1 MIRSLWIAKTG
12 LDAQQTQ
19 MDTISHN
26 LANVGTNGY
35 KRSHAVFEDLIYQN
49 LRQAGSQ
56 STANTTLPTGLQLL
70 VYPLED
76 SLLIGVG
83 FEAEQGRQIQA
94 EAVLRKRS
102 WNLERYG
109 AWLPA
114 QLLDGSWYVV
124 RRLQKSRFLE
134 NGPLLPNSA
143 LLLAQELLA

>member
-1 MIRSLWIAKTG
+1 MEELEELITEAAAK
-12 LDAQQTQ
+12 AQSGEVVVTRR
-19 MDTISHN
+19 
-26 LANVGTNGY
+26 LA
-35 KRSHAVFEDLIYQN
+35 
-49 LRQAGSQ
+49 
-56 STANTTLPTGLQLL
+56 TGLQLL

-102 WNLERYG
+102 RNLERYG

-124 RRLQKSRFLE
+124 RRLRKSRFLE